1 MHSKRT
7 ANAGIFSA
15 AILAASTG
23 LRDSLVQQLILR
35 LMGQWKLIAQI

>member
-23 LRDSLVQQLILR
+23 LCNSLVQQLILC
-35 LMGQWKLIAQI
+35 LIGQWKLIAQI